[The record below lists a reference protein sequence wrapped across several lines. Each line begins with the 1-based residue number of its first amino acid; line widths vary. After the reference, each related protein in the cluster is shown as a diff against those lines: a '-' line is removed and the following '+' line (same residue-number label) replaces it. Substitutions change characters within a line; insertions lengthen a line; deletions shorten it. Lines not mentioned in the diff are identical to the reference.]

1 MIRNLLIILVLVCAF
16 SCSSDDDSG
25 THPVTEISDP
35 GFYGLQIGNS
45 WVYKSYQWNSST
57 ETYDNTGVVDSISI
71 VGTEEI
77 NGNTYFK
84 FRRLTTGNTS
94 NAPLLS
100 LNGEYFEHVRDSL
113 GNLIYD
119 DGSIKFTHSDLSER
133 TITIQSWGTIFETLT
148 ANEAQMTVEA
158 GAFTCNYSGRYA
170 KSPEGEQFPG
180 LDRYYYADG
189 IGLIYDT
196 TSFVSTSY
204 HTVERRLD
212 SYNVQ

>member
-1 MIRNLLIILVLVCAF
+1 MIRNLLFILLLVCAF

-25 THPVTEISDP
+25 TQPANGISDP
-35 GFYGLQIGNS
+35 GFYGLQVGNA
-45 WVYKSYQWNSST
+45 WVYKSYQRNPST
-57 ETYDNTGVVDSISI
+57 ETYDDTGVVDSISI
-71 VGTEEI
+71 VGTEVI
-77 NGNTYFK
+77 NGHTYFK
-84 FRRLTTGNTS
+84 FRRLTTGNAS
-94 NAPLLS
+94 DAPLLS
-100 LNGEYFEHVRDSL
+100 SNGEYFELVRDSL

-158 GAFTCNYSGRYA
+158 GAFTCNYSERYA

-196 TSFVSTSY
+196 TSFVSTSH

>member
-16 SCSSDDDSG
+16 SCSSDDDTG
-25 THPVTEISDP
+25 TQPANEISDP
-35 GFYGLQIGNS
+35 GFYGLQVGNS

-57 ETYDNTGVVDSISI
+57 ETYDDTGVVDSISI
-71 VGTEEI
+71 VGTAEI

-84 FRRLTTGNTS
+84 FRRLTTGNAS

-119 DGSIKFTHSDLSER
+119 DGSIKFTHSDLTER

-148 ANEAQMTVEA
+148 ENEASMTVEA
-158 GAFTCNYSGRYA
+158 GVFTCNYSERYS
-170 KSPEGEQFPG
+170 KSPEGDLFPG
-180 LDRYYYADG
+180 LDRFYYAEG
-189 IGLIYDT
+189 VGLIYDT
-196 TSFVSTSY
+196 NSFVNTPF
-204 HTVERRLD
+204 HAVERRLD